1 MSVLYQLHITR
12 TEWAVIY
19 TCHVCNIFECII
31 FYFYATEVNR
41 VITCSSVCPS
51 QAVNSL
57 CTYVTMSVSKS
68 RVSLLLSVTFNVM

>member
-1 MSVLYQLHITR
+1 MDTDCVHHLSYVQHLGSRMQYVH
-12 TEWAVIY
+12 
-19 TCHVCNIFECII
+19 
-31 FYFYATEVNR
+31 YATEVNR